1 MLDGHFHFGGK
12 RIAIGAEPDLLWS
25 VGSFLTEMGSKIVG
39 AVTTT
44 KSPLLEKF
52 PAEEVLIGDLEDLE
66 LRAAGADLIVTHSHG
81 RQASERLGVPLFR
94 LGLPTFDRLGAAQEV
109 SVGYRG
115 TRNLIFAIGNI
126 FIAQTHEP
134 DTETWRQDF
143 QDHAHAGATAQGNQ
157 LVQIETIV

>member
-1 MLDGHFHFGGK
+1 
-12 RIAIGAEPDLLWS
+12 
-25 VGSFLTEMGSKIVG
+25 
-39 AVTTT
+39 
-44 KSPLLEKF
+44 
-52 PAEEVLIGDLEDLE
+52 LIGDLEDLE
-66 LRAAGADLIVTHSHG
+66 QRAAGADLIITHSHG

-126 FIAQTHEP
+126 FIARTHEP
-134 DTETWRQDF
+134 DEETWRQDF
-143 QDHAHAGATAQGNQ
+143 QDHAHAGAAAQSNQ

>member
-1 MLDGHFHFGGK
+1 M
-12 RIAIGAEPDLLWS
+12 GAD
-25 VGSFLTEMGSKIVG
+25 IVG

-66 LRAAGADLIVTHSHG
+66 QRAAGADLIVTHSQG

-134 DTETWRQDF
+134 DPESWRHDF
-143 QDHAHAGATAQGNQ
+143 GDAGATVHNNQ
-157 LVQIETIV
+157 LVQIDTIA